1 MRFAFTP
8 TKSFIVLS
16 LTYLASTFGCS
27 SDGNA
32 SAKDSENEGGSG
44 GDSSAL
50 TNSIDS
56 GSSVSGKKST
66 SRPRGTG
73 GSSSSTTLGR
83 GGSSTTSTSSNKAGS
98 SNLGGSAA
106 SGGSKSGTSTV
117 KGGSTSTGG
126 TINTG
131 GSTSIKSAGC
141 GKTPP
146 YTGAQTLK
154 INVAGKSR
162 DYLLNVPD
170 PYNSSKPYAVVFAFH
185 GANSGK
191 EGSGANELIHTSTA
205 AQNAIF
211 VSPQGLAYTLDGVG
225 YGVGWDESC
234 TGIDVQ
240 LVDTLLEQLKKE
252 FCVAPNRVFAI
263 GISWGGDFANTLGCC
278 RGDVFRALAPAS
290 GAEWGNV
297 LGFNLDCGTR
307 PLPAYRITY
316 GDKDEGYPQKGFADV
331 VSVYRSGNHCKT
343 TFTATSPSPC
353 IAYDGC
359 DNPVIECKYAGMGHT
374 YPPNWEVGTWDFL
387 SSFQ

>member
-1 MRFAFTP
+1 MRSAFTP
-8 TKSFIVLS
+8 TKSLIVLS

-27 SDGNA
+27 SNGNA

-44 GDSSAL
+44 GDSSGSTSSNL
-50 TNSIDS
+50 
-56 GSSVSGKKST
+56 GSSNSVEGKKST
-66 SRPRGTG
+66 NRPRGTG
-73 GSSSSTTLGR
+73 GSSSSSTHGS
-83 GGSSTTSTSSNKAGS
+83 GGTAIANSSSNKAGS
-98 SNLGGSAA
+98 SGVGGFTANGGSN
-106 SGGSKSGTSTV
+106 SGTSTG
-117 KGGSTSTGG
+117 KGGSTSSGG
-126 TINTG
+126 TVNTG

-141 GKTPP
+141 GKNPP

-170 PYNSSKPYAVVFAFH
+170 PYNASKPYAVVFGFH
-185 GANSGK
+185 GANSGA
-191 EGSGANELIHTSTA
+191 GPSELLNTSTA

-211 VSPQGLAYTLDGVG
+211 VSPQGLPYSLNGTN

-240 LVDTLLEQLKKE
+240 LVDALLEQLKKD
-252 FCVAPNRVFAI
+252 FCVAPNRVFAH
-263 GISWGGDFANTLGCC
+263 GISWGGDFTNALGCC

-290 GAEWGNV
+290 GAEWGNE

-316 GDKDEGYPQKGFADV
+316 GDKDDGYTQLAFVDV
-331 VSVYRSGNHCKT
+331 VKTYRTGNHCKT

-353 IAYDGC
+353 VAYDGC
-359 DNPVIECKYAGMGHT
+359 DHPVIECKYAGMGHT
-374 YPPNWEVGTWDFL
+374 YPPNWQVGTWDFFA
-387 SSFQ
+387 SFQ